1 LLEPPPTD
9 FESKRPMATL
19 QRNAQKLIY
28 YARNAMRDIAPP
40 VLFRRQLGRLLDQAR
55 LSDASVRERLNY
67 YNTLREPFSPSPDSV
82 PVSRLPSDRS
92 MYYYDLKEFTRY
104 FDPGLRIDLEFG
116 DVIEVPKMPSIVKDR
131 PIIGDNS
138 NGVLFK
144 LNKFRHFHMPAD
156 DVAFA
161 EKHPL
166 VVWRGELNNPIRTL
180 LLEAARDLPI
190 CDVGTP
196 RATAPA
202 EYRKPYLTIDQ
213 QRRYRYIISL
223 EGNDVATNLKWIM
236 SSNSLC
242 LMPPPTYETW
252 FAEGQLEPDVHYVPL
267 APDFS
272 DLADR
277 VHHLERH
284 PAEAQR
290 IVAAANAY
298 CRKFADERAEQAISL
313 LVLYKYFV
321 LSRQIEPD
329 PEVWRYI
336 QG

>member
-1 LLEPPPTD
+1 
-9 FESKRPMATL
+9 MATL
-19 QRNAQKLIY
+19 QRNAQKLFY
-28 YARNAMRDIAPP
+28 YARNAMRDIAPQA
-40 VLFRRQLGRLLDQAR
+40 LFRRRLAGLLDQAR
-55 LSDASVRERLNY
+55 LSDGSVRERLNY
-67 YNTLREPFSPSPDSV
+67 YNRLQDAFVPSPDAV
-82 PVSRLPSDRS
+82 PVSRLPTDRS

-104 FDPGLRIDLEFG
+104 FDPGLLVDLEFG

-131 PIIGDNS
+131 PIAGDNK

-156 DVAFA
+156 DIAFA
-161 EKHPL
+161 DKLPAA
-166 VVWRGELNNPIRTL
+166 VWRGELNNPIRTL
-180 LLEAARDLPI
+180 LLEVARDLPF

-196 RATAPA
+196 KRTAAA
-202 EYRKPYLTIDQ
+202 EYRKPYLSIDQ

-252 FAEGQLEPDVHYVPL
+252 FAESELVADLHYVPL

-272 DLADR
+272 DLAER
-277 VHHLERH
+277 VQYLERH
-284 PAEAQR
+284 PAEAER
-290 IVAAANAY
+290 IVVAANAY
-298 CRKFADERAEQAISL
+298 CRKFADEPTEQAICL

-321 LSRQIEPD
+321 LSGQVEPD
-329 PEVWRYI
+329 AEVWRYI
-336 QG
+336 SA